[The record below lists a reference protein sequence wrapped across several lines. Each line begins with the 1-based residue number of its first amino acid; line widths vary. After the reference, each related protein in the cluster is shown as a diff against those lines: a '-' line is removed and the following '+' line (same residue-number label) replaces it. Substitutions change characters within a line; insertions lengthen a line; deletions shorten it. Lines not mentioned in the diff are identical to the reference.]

1 MANLKRKVFSV
12 QGKLNASMVLDVG
25 YIFGSIFG
33 MMLQLQKENEAIS
46 SYRAFILQKRK
57 LQDVQEYKKRR
68 KKDNMEKYILVYH
81 EMK

>member
-57 LQDVQEYKKRR
+57 LPRCTRIQKKRKKRR
-68 KKDNMEKYILVYH
+68 QHGKIYLSLS
-81 EMK
+81 

>member
-46 SYRAFILQKRK
+46 SCIVLSSYKRENSK
-57 LQDVQEYKKRR
+57 MYKNAKKKKEKKTTR
-68 KKDNMEKYILVYH
+68 KNIS
-81 EMK
+81 

>member
-1 MANLKRKVFSV
+1 
-12 QGKLNASMVLDVG
+12 MVLDVG
-25 YIFGSIFG
+25 YIFGSIFR

-46 SYRAFILQKRK
+46 SCIVLSSYKRENSK
-57 LQDVQEYKKRR
+57 MYKNTKKRR

>member
-1 MANLKRKVFSV
+1 
-12 QGKLNASMVLDVG
+12 MVLDVG
-25 YIFGSIFG
+25 YIFGSIFR

-46 SYRAFILQKRK
+46 SCIVLSSYKRENYK
-57 LQDVQEYKKRR
+57 MYKNTKKRR